1 MDLEN
6 LTLTK
11 QPLRTLHFFLL
22 AMLQYLKR
30 LATYIL
36 SKGGFF
42 FLLIVLLV
50 APGILLAVSDG
61 QNKVCCMSFSCL
73 CLNLWDMDSHFIRTH
88 VTVFLQHIGN
98 VFEVLNTNVV
108 WLTCMQ
114 HVQEFLS
121 YAKFVLWW
129 ASLGVA
135 SSIGLGKQY
144 FRTSQHCRL

>member
-30 LATYIL
+30 LAAYIL

-42 FLLIVLLV
+42 FVLIVLLV
-50 APGILLAVSDG
+50 ASGILLAVSDG
-61 QNKVCCMSFSCL
+61 QNKKVCCMSFSCL

-88 VTVFLQHIGN
+88 VTVFLYHLGN

-135 SSIGLGKQY
+135 SSIGLGK
-144 FRTSQHCRL
+144 